1 MRKVSK
7 SYKIIK
13 FLAVAAVLAALGLLV
28 FKVYTVSYEKYQIN
42 KKITILDD
50 AMDELNNR
58 GNDLK
63 ALIAKLESADY
74 LEKEARKKLNFQK
87 PGEKPVIITKK
98 GAGADN
104 GTAAN
109 KSSGAPDAKNES
121 NLSLWYDIFFGK

>member
-1 MRKVSK
+1 MREVKK

-13 FLAVAAVLAALGLLV
+13 FLGVVAILAALSLLV

-50 AMDELNNR
+50 AMNELNNR

-63 ALIAKLESADY
+63 ALIAKLGNTDY

-98 GAGADN
+98 GASADN
-104 GTAAN
+104 GTTAN
-109 KSSGAPDAKNES
+109 KSTGAPNIKSES
-121 NLSLWYDIFFGK
+121 NLSLWSDVFFGK